1 MMRLQVTPT
10 DPPVPRPDFVLL
22 KGTAT
27 VAILDAKYRDLWA
40 TKLPREMLYQ
50 LALYAAASDGR
61 TAAILYPTPA
71 ADAREQRIRVNDPL
85 GGAARAEVVLRPVVL
100 SRLEALIEADGSMVA
115 ERERVSH
122 ARWLATGGSH

>member
-85 GGAARAEVVLRPVVL
+85 GGEARAEVVLRPVVL
-100 SRLEALIEADGSMVA
+100 SRLEMLIEAGDTATATRSRVA
-115 ERERVSH
+115 YAAWLGTGH
-122 ARWLATGGSH
+122 AA